1 MILLRLVGGGLGQAE
16 EMRKKWTLT
25 VNMAEDFLGK
35 SRICGAEDLK
45 L

>member
-1 MILLRLVGGGLGQAE
+1 MILLRLGGGLGQAE